1 MPEEFV
7 KRVTSLEF
15 IEGARKAIAADIE
28 RKKRAEQLRRDGMV
42 IRQLAHQEHE
52 ARRPSHLSGRQRK
65 RWRKSTRARLH
76 PNQPHLEGSNEP
88 GREFRDHQSGAVE

>member
-1 MPEEFV
+1 MNAEPQRNLTFRLDGTIDPAELEGMRSSL
-7 KRVTSLEF
+7 KRITSPEF

-52 ARRPSHLSGRQRK
+52 ARRPNPYP
-65 RWRKSTRARLH
+65 A
-76 PNQPHLEGSNEP
+76 GSANMAKKH
-88 GREFRDHQSGAVE
+88 RC